1 MIKVKLTGHDYRYE
15 AYQILSLFY
24 PKDDI
29 SFVEEGWDME
39 VGFDSENL
47 FVSCTLSN
55 EKDVLSEKINTE
67 DNSKKNVKNSI
78 KLAILKV
85 LQKYTGVSIP
95 WGILV
100 GIRPTKLIHD
110 WGLPQAE
117 AIKKL
122 MDCYSVSEEKAC
134 LTAEVAEKEAPF
146 LRAKPGSVSLYI
158 HIPFCPTRCV
168 YCSFTSNPIAK
179 NEQLIEAYINA
190 LKKEASAALEAALKR
205 GTRFDTLY
213 IGGGTPTALS
223 ALQLDDILGHIG
235 SIIDLKALREFT
247 VEAGRPDSIEKDKL
261 KVLKDHGCTR
271 ISINPQTMND
281 ETLKKIGRKHTAR
294 DIIEKFSMAREE
306 GFNCINMDMIIGLPG
321 EGYKEMLY
329 TVKEILALQP
339 DNVTV
344 HTMAIKRASILNEKK
359 YYDHDQKLM
368 EAYNAVSGEIRRS
381 GMYPYYMYR
390 QKNMVLP
397 LENIGYCRCG
407 KEGIYNVQMIAES
420 ISIIA
425 LGADAVTK
433 LVYPR
438 ENRIERVGNVK
449 DVREYIK
456 RIDEMI
462 EKKKEAIGLLDLR

>member
-15 AYQILSLFY
+15 TYQILSLFY

-39 VGFDSENL
+39 VCFDSENL
-47 FVSCTLSN
+47 VAICTLSN
-55 EKDVLSEKINTE
+55 GEGVLSQKVNIE
-67 DNSKKNVKNSI
+67 DDSKKNVKNAI
-78 KLAILKV
+78 KLAILQV
-85 LQKYTGVSIP
+85 LQKHTGISIP

-110 WGLPQAE
+110 WGLPKDE
-117 AIKKL
+117 AVKKL
-122 MDCYSVSEEKAC
+122 MDYYDVSREKAC
-134 LTAEVAEKEAPF
+134 LAVEVAEKEAPI
-146 LRAKPGSVSLYI
+146 LHREPGTVSLYM
-158 HIPFCPTRCV
+158 HIPFCPTRCI
-168 YCSFTSNPIAK
+168 YCSFTSNPAAN
-179 NEQLIEAYINA
+179 NEKLIEEYID
-190 LKKEASAALEAALKR
+190 ALKR
-205 GTRFDTLY
+205 EASSALEEALNRGAKIDTFY

-223 ALQLDDILGHIG
+223 AFQLDNLLGHMG
-235 SIIDLKALREFT
+235 SFIDLKGLREFT

-261 KVLKDHGCTR
+261 QVLKDHGCTR

-281 ETLKKIGRKHTAR
+281 GTLNRIGRKHTSR
-294 DIIEKFSMAREE
+294 DIIDKFNMARDA
-306 GFNCINMDMIIGLPG
+306 GFDCINMDMIIGLPG
-321 EGYKEMLY
+321 EGYEEMLH

-339 DNVTV
+339 DNITV

-359 YYDHDQKLM
+359 YYDHNQSLLD
-368 EAYNAVSGEIRRS
+368 AYNDVSSEIRKS

-397 LENIGYCRCG
+397 MENIGYCTCG

-420 ISIIA
+420 ISILA

-433 LVYPR
+433 LVYPK
-438 ENRIERVGNVK
+438 EKRIERVGNVK

-462 EKKKEAIGLLDLR
+462 EKKKEAIELLDLK

>member
-15 AYQILSLFY
+15 AYQIISLFY
-24 PKDDI
+24 HKDEI
-29 SFVEEGWDME
+29 SFVEEDWDME
-39 VGFDSENL
+39 VCFDSENL
-47 FVSCTLSN
+47 IASCTLLI
-55 EKDVLSEKINTE
+55 EGGVLSEKVNTE
-67 DNSKKNVKNSI
+67 DNNKKNVKNAI
-78 KLAILKV
+78 KRVILKV
-85 LQKYTGVSIP
+85 LQRHTGLSMP

-110 WGLPQAE
+110 WGLPKDE

-122 MDCYSVSEEKAC
+122 TGCYDVSKEKAF
-134 LTAEVAEKEAPF
+134 LAAEVAEKEAP
-146 LRAKPGSVSLYI
+146 LLKREPGTVGLYM
-158 HIPFCPTRCV
+158 HIPFCPTRCI
-168 YCSFTSNPIAK
+168 YCSFTSNPTAR
-179 NEQLIEAYINA
+179 NEQLIENYINA
-190 LKKEASAALEAALKR
+190 LKKEASSALEAALTR
-205 GTRFDTLY
+205 GVKFDTFY

-223 ALQLDDILGHIG
+223 ASQLDGLLGYVG
-235 SIIDLKALREFT
+235 SLIDLKELREFT

-281 ETLKKIGRKHTAR
+281 ETLIRIGRRHTSR
-294 DIIEKFSMAREE
+294 DIIEKFHMARDV
-306 GFNCINMDMIIGLPG
+306 GFECINMDMIIGLPG
-321 EGYKEMLY
+321 EGYDEMLN

-339 DNVTV
+339 DNITV

-368 EAYNAVSGEIRRS
+368 DAYNDVSSEIRAN

-397 LENIGYCRCG
+397 LENIGYCRSG
-407 KEGIYNVQMIAES
+407 KEGIYNVQMIAEN
-420 ISIIA
+420 ISILA

-433 LVYPR
+433 LVYPK

-449 DVREYIK
+449 DVREYIN

-462 EKKKEAIGLLDLR
+462 EKKKKAIGLLDLS

>member
-39 VGFDSENL
+39 VCYDDEKLIASCILSSE
-47 FVSCTLSN
+47 
-55 EKDVLSEKINTE
+55 EGVLSEKVNAE
-67 DNSKKNVKNSI
+67 GDSKKNVKNAI

-85 LQKYTGVSIP
+85 LQRHTGVTMP

-110 WGLPQAE
+110 SSLSEAE
-117 AIKKL
+117 TIKHL
-122 MDCYSVSEEKAC
+122 MEYYAVSREKAF
-134 LTAEVAEKEAPF
+134 LTAEVAEKEASI
-146 LRAKPGSVSLYI
+146 LHREPGAVSLYM

-168 YCSFTSNPIAK
+168 YCSFTSNPVAK
-179 NEQLIEAYINA
+179 NEQLIDEYIDA
-190 LKKEASAALEAALKR
+190 LKKEASSALEEALSR
-205 GTRFDTLY
+205 GVKFDTFY

-223 ALQLDDILGHIG
+223 ASQLDDLLGYVG
-235 SIIDLKALREFT
+235 SIIDLKGLREFT

-261 KVLKDHGCTR
+261 QVLKDYGCTR

-281 ETLKKIGRKHTAR
+281 ETLKRIGRRHTSGDIVDKYLMAR
-294 DIIEKFSMAREE
+294 DV
-306 GFNCINMDMIIGLPG
+306 GFDCINMDMIIGLPG
-321 EGYKEMLY
+321 EGYEEMLH
-329 TVKEILALQP
+329 TVKEIIALQP
-339 DNVTV
+339 DNITV

-359 YYDHDQKLM
+359 YFDHDQKLM
-368 EAYNAVSGEIRRS
+368 EAYNDVSSEIKSS

-397 LENIGYCRCG
+397 LENIGYCRVG

-420 ISIIA
+420 ISILA

-456 RIDEMI
+456 RIDEMA
-462 EKKKEAIGLLDLR
+462 EKKKDAIKLLDLG